1 MDEAG
6 AGSVVKNTAHCTTI
20 LLQGFDVPMPRIC
33 MANAVERRTDSSRM
47 ITVAVD
53 TVVIALRDGNQ
64 PYMEL
69 KARRVSI
76 VRVPVQ
82 RAIKTPSSPP
92 L

>member
-6 AGSVVKNTAHCTTI
+6 AGIAVKNTAHFTTI
-20 LLQGFDVPMPRIC
+20 LLQGLDVPMPRIC
-33 MANAVERRTDSSRM
+33 MVNAVERRTGSSRM